1 MTDKRSVTIGVTI
14 NLGNYESLRL
24 EVSDTAETKSDADE
38 LRSFLSDVLDGF
50 GNNNATTKSAIE
62 KYKEKILADGNFEK
76 SDEPMPEI
84 NPEFTF
90 DLPTEEPAKEAEP
103 VYQNDFEMEISES
116 RPPLLDEILKTEPE
130 PEKEPIK
137 EEPPLFTEIETAPVP
152 EPEPPKV
159 SVPISKPSE
168 GEYTCEKCGEK
179 ISKVQRDVSNLFM
192 GKSLCKNCM
201 K

>member
-24 EVSDTAETKSDADE
+24 EVSDTAETKSDADK

-50 GNNNATTKSAIE
+50 GNNNATAKSAIE

-76 SDEPMPEI
+76 SDEPMSEI

-90 DLPTEEPAKEAEP
+90 DLPSAEP
-103 VYQNDFEMEISES
+103 VKDSETVYQNDFEKEIAKT

-137 EEPPLFTEIETAPVP
+137 EETPLFTEVDTAPAP

>member
-1 MTDKRSVTIGVTI
+1 MSDKRIVTIGVTV

-38 LRSFLSDVLDGF
+38 LRAFLSDVLDGF
-50 GNNNATTKSAIE
+50 GNNNATAKSAIE
-62 KYKEKILADGNFEK
+62 KYKDKIL
-76 SDEPMPEI
+76 SDSETEPEQEESFSEMIPPVFSE
-84 NPEFTF
+84 
-90 DLPTEEPAKEAEP
+90 EEPEAETKKPEPEMFEP
-103 VYQNDFEMEISES
+103 VLFA
-116 RPPLLDEILKTEPE
+116 E
-130 PEKEPIK
+130 PEKE
-137 EEPPLFTEIETAPVP
+137 EPLFTEIKPEPKTEPEQEQIR
-152 EPEPPKV
+152 EPEPSKV

-168 GEYTCEKCGEK
+168 GEYTCEKCGAK